1 MAHEADLLLS
11 KSCLK
16 AVAPE
21 HNVAMLVYAASMAGQ
36 VSCNSESMLDSLAR
50 QQQRDVC
57 TLWALLAYT
66 ASLVR
71 LMPQA
76 CLLLAR
82 AVCQ

>member
-36 VSCNSESMLDSLAR
+36 VSCNGPKHA
-50 QQQRDVC
+50 
-57 TLWALLAYT
+57 
-66 ASLVR
+66 
-71 LMPQA
+71 
-76 CLLLAR
+76 
-82 AVCQ
+82 